1 MYLTGLPTYLENVK
15 VMYKLEC
22 ALLGQPDSVVCR
34 LQTFA
39 AMCVCVGGGGFAR
52 KVTFNVNT
60 APCTIVLC
68 RAAILPDFLY
78 WPESALYNCTT
89 QVCMAQLYKA
99 LQQSAMYSTTVHG
112 TTTVLTV
119 QHNLT

>member
-68 RAAILPDFLY
+68 RPAILPAFLY
-78 WPESALYNCTT
+78 CPESALYNCTT

-99 LQQSAMYSTTVHG
+99 LQQPAMYCIAQLYMALQQS
-112 TTTVLTV
+112 
-119 QHNLT
+119 